1 MVFDLQLLDLVVNK
15 VMGKE
20 RMPAG
25 QTKKQK
31 VFSIIGLCVA
41 LLIFGGYPLFNWYN
55 TTHPVSRECT
65 IESAE
70 VSSSRSGTGGIA
82 TSSTKL
88 KIHTSDCGTVY
99 ISSVADPGYRASWQ
113 EMADEVNKYQ
123 GQKMTLLFK
132 PIQLPA
138 EGDRV
143 EGLGLVL

>member
-1 MVFDLQLLDLVVNK
+1 MVFDWQLLDLVVNK

-20 RMPAG
+20 RVPAG

-55 TTHPVSRECT
+55 KENPVSRECT
-65 IESAE
+65 IEFAE
-70 VSSSRSGTGGIA
+70 ISNSRSGTGGLS

-88 KIHTSDCGTVY
+88 KIHTEDCGTVY
-99 ISSVADPGYRASWQ
+99 VDRVADPGFRGSWQ
-113 EMADEVNKYQ
+113 KMADEVNKHQ
-123 GQKMTLLFK
+123 GQKMTLLFE

-143 EGLGLVL
+143 EGLGFVL